1 MLIKKTY
8 DIKCPSCGKIFER
21 ELWNIVDKRV
31 SPEVVGEILT
41 GEFNNVECSSCK
53 TKFHCEVPFLYQDLE
68 RKLVVTVLP
77 EAMRKGGD
85 MIKQKLIQA
94 QKESGLSDDINR
106 QIFFGINTFV
116 RFLEQVEKES
126 EEI

>member
-1 MLIKKTY
+1 
-8 DIKCPSCGKIFER
+8 
-21 ELWNIVDKRV
+21 
-31 SPEVVGEILT
+31 
-41 GEFNNVECSSCK
+41 VECSSCK